1 MKKKVKKKVKKKGLT
16 ITLRSRKPSQSAV
29 LKLRNE
35 AEKKQADLRKK
46 EKPFIRYSFHIESV
60 EVDGN
65 NLLEEIVFLYKG
77 TMVIPKSQ
85 KSNYDQGSYSVNGTY
100 VVPHNIDHVVRLQD
114 FKSIKRKDVIDLL
127 LNNVRED
134 YITGM
139 RQMIHKELMPEY
151 KIITELPWKS

>member
-1 MKKKVKKKVKKKGLT
+1 MKKKAKKKVKKKGLT
-16 ITLRSRKPSQSAV
+16 ITLRGRQPSQLAILTLKNAV
-29 LKLRNE
+29 E
-35 AEKKQADLRKK
+35 EKQVDLRKK

-85 KSNYDQGSYSVNGTY
+85 KDNYKQGSYSVNGTY

-127 LNNVRED
+127 LKNVRTD
-134 YITGM
+134 YIAGM

-151 KIITELPWKS
+151 KIITDLPWKS

>member
-1 MKKKVKKKVKKKGLT
+1 MKKKVKKKGLT
-16 ITLRSRKPSQSAV
+16 ITLRSRQPSKIAI
-29 LKLRNE
+29 LKLKNAVEKKE
-35 AEKKQADLRKK
+35 AELRKK

-85 KSNYDQGSYSVNGTY
+85 KGNYDQGSYSVNGTY
-100 VVPHNIDHVVRLQD
+100 VVPHNIDHAVRLQD
-114 FKSIKRKDVIDLL
+114 FKSIKRKQVIELL
-127 LNNVRED
+127 TKNVRED

>member
-1 MKKKVKKKVKKKGLT
+1 MKKKAKKKVQKKGLT
-16 ITLRSRKPSQSAV
+16 ITLRGRQPSQSAILT
-29 LKLRNE
+29 LKN
-35 AEKKQADLRKK
+35 AIEKKETELRKK

-85 KSNYDQGSYSVNGTY
+85 KDNYKQGSYSVNGTY

-127 LNNVRED
+127 LKNVRTD
-134 YITGM
+134 YIAGM

-151 KIITELPWKS
+151 KIITDLPWKS

>member
-1 MKKKVKKKVKKKGLT
+1 MKKKAKKKVQKKGLT
-16 ITLRSRKPSQSAV
+16 ITLRGRQPSQLAILTLKNAV
-29 LKLRNE
+29 E
-35 AEKKQADLRKK
+35 EKQVDLRKK

-85 KSNYDQGSYSVNGTY
+85 KDNYKQGSYSVNGTY

-127 LNNVRED
+127 LKNVRTD
-134 YITGM
+134 YIAGM

-151 KIITELPWKS
+151 KIITDLPWKS